1 MRNSSKD
8 ALRRGFAGEGSMGLT
23 ASFPSPST
31 DTAVLSLMKHLYN
44 IYKDNARYLHSK
56 IKNKNITSRALC
68 VCGNDGKRDRGE
80 IPDKSGTTD
89 NLSAVPMSADLL
101 AIFAILGVGSVLGG
115 FRLLARLRLG
125 AFARRGRLSAVCSG
139 FGVFHVHSFW
149 GIAPCSDF
157 CLSRVVCRTVCDFI
171 LFRAGEFL
179 PHSLARA
186 SRPRVPMRFIIKV
199 RRALRLCQQCS
210 AQDHKNKRSRGI
222 PSRGAD
228 PRKRRKVS
236 DVQLFGGVSLPSRA
250 CVI

>member
-1 MRNSSKD
+1 MQD
-8 ALRRGFAGEGSMGLT
+8 
-23 ASFPSPST
+23 
-31 DTAVLSLMKHLYN
+31 
-44 IYKDNARYLHSK
+44 IYIVKLK
-56 IKNKNITSRALC
+56 QNITSRAFRA
-68 VCGNDGKRDRGE
+68 GASSGERDRGKM
-80 IPDKSGTTD
+80 PDKSGTTD
-89 NLSAVPMSADLL
+89 ILPAVPMSADLL

-179 PHSLARA
+179 PHSLERA
-186 SRPRVPMRFIIKV
+186 SRHRVPMRFIIKV

-210 AQDHKNKRSRGI
+210 AQDHKNKRSRGH
-222 PSRGAD
+222 
-228 PRKRRKVS
+228 
-236 DVQLFGGVSLPSRA
+236 SLAGCRSPQKAKS
-250 CVI
+250 